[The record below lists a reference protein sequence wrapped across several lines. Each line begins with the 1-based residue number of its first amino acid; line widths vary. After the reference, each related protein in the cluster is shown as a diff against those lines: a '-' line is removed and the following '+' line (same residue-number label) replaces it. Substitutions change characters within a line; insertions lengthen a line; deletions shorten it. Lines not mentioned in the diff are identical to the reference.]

1 MSSEPDDEIG
11 ARTQTKNAEVDG
23 AVVRVDGNVDNQG
36 NEREQ
41 KGTEGDEE
49 VDKEKHARKPMA
61 PRSEMWEHFIK
72 IKDDQGVVKKGK
84 CKYCSRAI
92 RADSYL
98 NGTTAMGRHFNICKR
113 NPHKNNKDPM
123 RTNLKVSQGEGV
135 STWRYDLEAIRQ
147 AFVQMVIEDE
157 LPFMFGEKSGF
168 KNFVKV
174 AAPRWTPPSRRTCTR
189 DIVKT
194 YFEEKAKMK
203 LFFKSNCER
212 VCLTTDCWTSQQ
224 QDSYMTVTAHFI
236 DKDWQL
242 HKKVI
247 SFFKVKGH
255 KGDDIGK
262 NLQRCLAEWG
272 LEKVMCV
279 TVDNASSNDSGV
291 SYLRRI
297 MNIAKTSIA
306 EGKFLHMRCAAHI
319 VNLIVQDG
327 LKLVDISVK
336 RVRAAVR
343 YIKNSTSRLAKFKEI
358 AEEEKVETKALLNL
372 DICTRWNSTY
382 LMLKAAISY
391 EKVFARYLDED
402 LMYAIDLSQE
412 KGGPGYLDEQ
422 DWENAKNMAEFL
434 GHFLISPNAFLVL
447 CMSLHTTSFLRLVK
461 STF

>member
-1 MSSEPDDEIG
+1 
-11 ARTQTKNAEVDG
+11 
-23 AVVRVDGNVDNQG
+23 
-36 NEREQ
+36 
-41 KGTEGDEE
+41 
-49 VDKEKHARKPMA
+49 
-61 PRSEMWEHFIK
+61 
-72 IKDDQGVVKKGK
+72 VKKGK

-92 RADSYL
+92 RVDSYL
-98 NGTTAMGRHFNICKR
+98 NGTSAMRRHFNICKR
-113 NPHKNNKDPM
+113 NPHKNNKDLM
-123 RTNLKVSQGEGV
+123 QTNLKVSQGEGV
-135 STWRYDLEAIRQ
+135 STWRYDPEAIRQ
-147 AFVQMVIEDE
+147 AFVQMAIEDE

-174 AAPRWTPPSRRTCTR
+174 VAPRWTPPSRRTCTR

-194 YFEEKAKMK
+194 YFEEKAKLK

-212 VCLTTDCWTSQQ
+212 FCLTTDCWTSQQ
-224 QDSYMTVTAHFI
+224 QDNYMTVTAHFI

-262 NLQRCLAEWG
+262 NLQRCLAEWD

-291 SYLRRI
+291 SYLRSI

-306 EGKFLHMRCAAHI
+306 KGKFLHMRCAAHI

-327 LKLVDISVK
+327 LKLVGISVK
-336 RVRAAVR
+336 RVRVAVR

-358 AEEEKVETKALLNL
+358 AEEEKVETKAFLNL

-382 LMLKAAISY
+382 LMLKTAISY
-391 EKVFARYLDED
+391 ENVFARYLDED

-412 KGGPGYLDEQ
+412 KGGPEYPDEQ
-422 DWENAKNMAEFL
+422 DWENAKNMVEFL
-434 GHFLISPNAFLVL
+434 GHFFDLTECISSS